1 MRRSY
6 LLLSWCALVACASLG
21 AGSGEAHLRQSPA
34 TKSASH
40 SRSSRLAPPRYFAD
54 AANRHVGVHT
64 VGAHMDR
71 GITLAG
77 HYSQSIVGCGTE
89 CWSNWVVD
97 RRTGAIIDVPYSGN
111 EAELIED
118 VQGRRDS
125 DVVQVI
131 YAPRGEAT
139 GPCRARNFRL
149 RGTRFTELGG
159 YFPVRCPR

>member
-6 LLLSWCALVACASLG
+6 LLLSWCALVACAGLE
-21 AGSGEAHLRQSPA
+21 AGSAEARLGQSPA
-34 TKSASH
+34 TRSVSH
-40 SRSSRLAPPRYFAD
+40 RSSRLVPARYFVEGTNERRD
-54 AANRHVGVHT
+54 VHT

-71 GITLAG
+71 GVTLAG

-97 RRTGAIIDVPYSGN
+97 RRTGAIIHVPYSGD

-125 DVVQVI
+125 DVVEVI

-149 RGTRFTELGG
+149 RGNKFTAMGG
-159 YFPVRCPR
+159 YFPVPCPH